1 MKCPI
6 CSAWTLV
13 KETRKRENNITV
25 RRYECANLHTF
36 RTTEQVTQIFDATHM
51 EELKLTRIANLAK
64 ASKSRTRAPR
74 QSKKASYA

>member
-6 CSAWTLV
+6 CSAWTAV

-36 RTTEQVTQIFDATHM
+36 KTTEQITQIFDATHM
-51 EELKLTRIANLAK
+51 EELRLTRIANLAK
-64 ASKSRTRAPR
+64 ASKSR
-74 QSKKASYA
+74 KKASNA

>member
-6 CSAWTLV
+6 CSTWTAV

-36 RTTEQVTQIFDATHM
+36 KTTEQITQIFDATHM

-64 ASKSRTRAPR
+64 ASKSR
-74 QSKKASYA
+74 KKASNA

>member
-6 CSAWTLV
+6 CSTWTSI

-36 RTTEQVTQIFDATHM
+36 KTTEQITQILDATHM
-51 EELKLTRIANLAK
+51 EQLRLARLENLAK
-64 ASKSRTRAPR
+64 ASRSR
-74 QSKKASYA
+74 KKASNA

>member
-6 CSAWTLV
+6 CSTWTAV
-13 KETRKRENNITV
+13 KETRKRDNNITV

-36 RTTEQVTQIFDATHM
+36 KTTEQITQIFDANHM

-64 ASKSRTRAPR
+64 ARKTRWAN
-74 QSKKASYA
+74 A

>member
-6 CSAWTLV
+6 CSTWTSI

-36 RTTEQVTQIFDATHM
+36 KTTEQITQVFDATHM

-64 ASKSRTRAPR
+64 ASKSRTSAPR
-74 QSKKASYA
+74 KTKKASYA

>member
-6 CSAWTLV
+6 CSTWTAV

-36 RTTEQVTQIFDATHM
+36 KTTEQITQIFDANHM

-64 ASKSRTRAPR
+64 ASKSR
-74 QSKKASYA
+74 KKASNA

>member
-13 KETRKRENNITV
+13 KETRKRESNITV

-51 EELKLTRIANLAK
+51 EELKLTRIANLVK
-64 ASKSRTRAPR
+64 ASKNRIRAPR
-74 QSKKASYA
+74 KSKKASYA

>member
-6 CSAWTLV
+6 CSTWTSI

-36 RTTEQVTQIFDATHM
+36 RTTEQITQIFDATHM
-51 EELKLTRIANLAK
+51 EQLKLASIENLVK
-64 ASKSRTRAPR
+64 ASKSRVRAPR
-74 QSKKASYA
+74 KSKKAIA

>member
-6 CSAWTLV
+6 CSTWTAV
-13 KETRKRENNITV
+13 KETRKRDNNITV

-36 RTTEQVTQIFDATHM
+36 KTTEQITQIFDATHM

-74 QSKKASYA
+74 KSKKAIA

>member
-51 EELKLTRIANLAK
+51 EQLRLARIANLAK
-64 ASKSRTRAPR
+64 ASKGR
-74 QSKKASYA
+74 KKASNA

>member
-6 CSAWTLV
+6 CSTWTSI

-36 RTTEQVTQIFDATHM
+36 KTTEQITQILDATHM
-51 EELKLTRIANLAK
+51 EQLKLARLENLAK
-64 ASKSRTRAPR
+64 ASQSR
-74 QSKKASYA
+74 KKASNA